1 MIEQE
6 QFAHNIRE
14 AGEAVRVAEAQ
25 ACQMEAIEKQM
36 FARLQ
41 MEALGQGSK
50 TVAAQTT
57 YADAHES
64 MFEARVNRGVAKSAI
79 AAAKANLL
87 AAEVEFKIWQT
98 QMATLRQEKRVYGS

>member
-6 QFAHNIRE
+6 QFAQRIRQAGKAVQE
-14 AGEAVRVAEAQ
+14 AEEK
-25 ACQMEAIEKQM
+25 ACEMEAKEKRE

-41 MEALGQGSK
+41 VEAAAEGFK

-57 YADAHES
+57 YADAS
-64 MFEARVNRGVAKSAI
+64 DRMFEARMNRGVAKASI
-79 AAAKANLL
+79 AAAKSNLL

-98 QMATLRQEKRVYGS
+98 QMATMRQEKRVYGS

>member
-50 TVAAQTT
+50 
-57 YADAHES
+57 
-64 MFEARVNRGVAKSAI
+64 NRSR
-79 AAAKANLL
+79 ANYLRRRTREHVRGSCQSGCG
-87 AAEVEFKIWQT
+87 EVSDRSGKGKP
-98 QMATLRQEKRVYGS
+98 ASC